1 MIFKDKEILQKLN
14 EIERKLNSL
23 IGMFKADKIKSAS
36 KTKKSICGGKNVQ

>member
-36 KTKKSICGGKNVQ
+36 KSKKKCGGKNVQ